1 VKRTAIPVFLL
12 ALALP
17 ALAADEGLGNTVE
30 PIVGAR
36 CRLFEVAADAYREE
50 ASDGIFPLKA
60 AYGNRTPGI
69 LPEEVLKRCFD
80 GTLERLPGIKLL
92 WEDSFAATRGE
103 AARFSVGPLPS
114 ATGRPLRLD
123 LAASAS
129 FDDRANAAF
138 FDVDFSLRPDGA
150 GDDAP
155 AVVLGSGKSQRVW
168 WGGGY
173 AVVAR
178 PVPRAEDSVPPYY
191 LAVIGNWE
199 HDGYR
204 SVPVRPV
211 GREVLDARYAEAAER
226 GRDVLAEALCADFD
240 APVHRIYRLDA
251 PSRTNLVAWFR
262 GPDAPRPVPAD
273 PDLCTEALRAL
284 FVAAGG
290 ALSTNAVPG
299 GDGDLFSDR
308 TAEFLRYVPQTDSW
322 IVLAPADR
330 QDYFRKCLE
339 GTIADD
345 GLGPILLPSPSGSS
359 ENKRI
364 DPPVIRPVFH
374 SRLDPPADV
383 ASAAL
388 AARFGHPATNAPTA
402 LARRV
407 YPWTPALTELPYLGL
422 DDPERTPGD
431 ALRAFAEGFGI
442 AFPEGSWVKALPE
455 AGRIVAMSDEPSLD
469 AFGALLDC
477 LEKAVHDRIEVSFAV
492 LSVDAGDLAPM
503 LERIG
508 ATNAAPG
515 GAAAAAPPVL
525 ATAPSLGDL
534 FARVGCD
541 WTNRFAVPLSTRNV
555 GWDRTAS
562 FGGFRSGGVSR
573 PAGRSWAFEETAGG
587 GRAVVPREAGGT
599 VLHRNGPRLEA
610 VPARIAG
617 ERDALRLEIRYEES
631 DRFLGCERP
640 DPSVGLPTRAADG
653 SFALRPAPFEE
664 VAMRSTPTSRS
675 LSLPLRL
682 RDGEAVLLRPAVP
695 PEPLSGARAIPLRVP
710 VVSARRLPE
719 VGEPV
724 EPGPFGRFLHDRLG
738 IDWGPHTDFLR
749 LCEPLGPFPW
759 VRCEADPYG
768 VPNDVTASL
777 SFLAAPGADPA
788 PLVRDLAALRDALA
802 AAGVRFA
809 APAAAA
815 EEGFLVRE
823 TGLMGCR
830 TGWAYVELA
839 LRDAGPSDEPVP
851 GSRRLV
857 ASFALR
863 RRGAIHN
870 HPRRAPAWDALLPP
884 VAVPADRAADPA
896 AWRAPPPPAGPTALQ
911 IIEEAVRRD
920 DPAWLAAQGVPDIG
934 MAGARLRG
942 GFHREDSLNWA
953 RGHAGE
959 LHTYVC
965 TPAEADGA
973 NDNHR
978 GGVWFVKIVPD
989 EESLRVYE
997 LSMRPGRPAAE
1008 KPAAEPPAA
1017 EMPRPEDYDWS
1028 RVTAVYRGTEELQR
1042 RAAEIE
1048 RSAFRLGDEAS
1059 DARARALAFL
1069 RELAALER
1077 PGLYLSPYNDS
1088 SMFFGE
1094 SRAQL
1099 LARIARKE
1107 REARGFFQC
1116 ELLRLRTDLLHQV
1129 AWLSGLSRWY
1139 STGEDAPDP
1148 LPPGFA
1154 AEAAVTRYER
1164 AKAEDDPALRDL
1176 LAYDR
1181 DYFSSWTLVPRR
1193 LPAAEIPPDL
1203 PPDAAAR
1210 LDALA
1215 AAARGAR
1222 TDGGRRFP
1230 FDDPFDDNPPQAVSD
1245 FAVEA
1250 FWQAEVL
1257 LAGIDNDSDRAERL
1271 PAIARLLAGATP
1283 AEELPQ
1289 FARRLVASFP
1299 RSPDAWRFAA
1309 RLVAELLAERPGAAT
1324 GSVDWWTPVNPQ
1336 NEDDLRDLSARR
1348 GVEPIRSLFRT
1359 KAFAAFLDSRD
1370 ALPLSDRSALVGE
1383 LFGLLGTRLPAAEE
1397 PHAESAESESH
1408 AENAETAE
1416 P

>member
-1 VKRTAIPVFLL
+1 MTLPRIPRIPRVLRFFFAALL
-12 ALALP
+12 ALVALP
-17 ALAADEGLGNTVE
+17 ALAADEGLGKTVE

-388 AARFGHPATNAPTA
+388 AARFGHPATNAPA

-407 YPWTPALTELPYLGL
+407 YPWTPALAELPYLGL
-422 DDPERTPGD
+422 DDPERAPGD
-431 ALRAFAEGFGI
+431 ALRAFAEGFGV

-664 VAMRSTPTSRS
+664 VAMRFTPTSRS

-809 APAAAA
+809 APAGAAA
-815 EEGFLVRE
+815 DGFLVRE
-823 TGLMGCR
+823 TGLMGCQ
-830 TGWAYVELA
+830 TGWAHVEIA
-839 LRDAGPSDEPVP
+839 LRDDGPSDAPVP

-896 AWRAPPPPAGPTALQ
+896 AWRAPPPPAGPTALRL
-911 IIEEAVRRD
+911 IEEAVRRD

-973 NDNHR
+973 NDNYR

-989 EESLRVYE
+989 EESRRVYE
-997 LSMRPGRPAAE
+997 LSMRPGRPAPE
-1008 KPAAEPPAA
+1008 KPAAAQPAAGA
-1017 EMPRPEDYDWS
+1017 EMPLPEDEDWS
-1028 RVTAVYRGTEELQR
+1028 RVSAVYRGTEELRR
-1042 RAAEIE
+1042 RAHEVE
-1048 RSAFRLGDEAS
+1048 QSVGRLGDAPS
-1059 DARARALAFL
+1059 DARTRVLAFL
-1069 RELAALER
+1069 RELVALER

-1088 SMFFGE
+1088 SLILGE
-1094 SRAQL
+1094 TRAEL
-1099 LARIARKE
+1099 LARLARKE
-1107 REARGFFQC
+1107 REALGFRQC
-1116 ELLRLRTDLLHQV
+1116 ELLRLRADILRRV
-1129 AWLSGLSRWY
+1129 AWLADFPGRHPPVEA
-1139 STGEDAPDP
+1139 GHGA

-1154 AEAAVTRYER
+1154 AEAGVTRRER
-1164 AKAEDDPALRDL
+1164 AEAENDPALRGL
-1176 LAYDR
+1176 LFANVH
-1181 DYFSSWTLVPRR
+1181 SSWTLVPRR
-1193 LPAAEIPPDL
+1193 LPASEPAPDL

-1215 AAARGAR
+1215 AAARDAAEAA
-1222 TDGGRRFP
+1222 GGPERLAFRE
-1230 FDDPFDDNPPQAVSD
+1230 PPAAVSD

-1250 FWQAEVL
+1250 VRQAEAL
-1257 LAGIDNDSDRAERL
+1257 LAGTNAAVRAERL
-1271 PAIARLLAGATP
+1271 PSIARALAAALP
-1283 AEELPQ
+1283 AETLPPI
-1289 FARRLVASFP
+1289 ARHLLLSFP
-1299 RSPDAWRFAA
+1299 RDPDARRFA
-1309 RLVAELLAERPGAAT
+1309 
-1324 GSVDWWTPVNPQ
+1324 D
-1336 NEDDLRDLSARR
+1336 
-1348 GVEPIRSLFRT
+1348 
-1359 KAFAAFLDSRD
+1359 
-1370 ALPLSDRSALVGE
+1370 
-1383 LFGLLGTRLPAAEE
+1383 LLGTRLPGVEEEPHASFPPDPTIYRFATPGLAEG
-1397 PHAESAESESH
+1397 PHAESAEEEPH